1 MSKSQTKEIPLN
13 FNQYQNLS
21 QRTAGHLNGGD
32 PKLNLAISTL
42 GLVGES
48 GEVSEIIKK
57 YLGHGHDIDA
67 DNVAKEL
74 GDVLWYISDLASQ
87 LGLSL
92 ENIAERNIEKLK
104 TIYPEGFS
112 HRGSLERPE

>member
-1 MSKSQTKEIPLN
+1 MN

-21 QRTAGHLNGGD
+21 QRAAGHLNGGD

-42 GLVGES
+42 GLVGEA

-57 YLGHGHDIDA
+57 NLGHGHDIKI

-74 GDVLWYISDLASQ
+74 GDVLWYISDIASQ
-87 LGLSL
+87 LGLNL
-92 ENIAERNIEKLK
+92 ESIAERNIDKLK
-104 TIYPEGFS
+104 ARYPEGFS
-112 HRGSLERPE
+112 HKESLGRNE